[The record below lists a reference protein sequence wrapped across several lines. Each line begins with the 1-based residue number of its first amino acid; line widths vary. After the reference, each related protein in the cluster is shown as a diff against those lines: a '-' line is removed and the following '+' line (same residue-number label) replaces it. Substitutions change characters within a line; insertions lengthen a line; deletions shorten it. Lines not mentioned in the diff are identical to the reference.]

1 MGRGKTGTNGAKN
14 KEAIKKTPEKR
25 RKTKTK
31 TKQNKKKKL
40 TKIPNALSQHL
51 IFPIQHG
58 SFSLIEGS
66 FIPTAPSGPEFT
78 TNTTSTSNIR
88 SMQIIGLT
96 GPSGRSMARQGGS
109 SASRRGKWRDYRKRR
124 RAKIGLWSGTG
135 LIDDGGSGR

>member
-1 MGRGKTGTNGAKN
+1 MYAWT
-14 KEAIKKTPEKR
+14 TPYSVLHCSIPSSLYIDSGFDSLVVGLGE
-25 RKTKTK
+25 
-31 TKQNKKKKL
+31 L
-40 TKIPNALSQHL
+40 TFKIPNALSQHL